1 MICSP
6 KRREKRRL
14 PDSRCQ
20 PRRYVRKLKTLSAL
34 PIRSARLSGS
44 RLDRSGRVAPQNLLA
59 EHFNAGSRP
68 RHFIHKPLD
77 SFGEFLI
84 PRRRQHQRDISPA
97 PVDGAAGR
105 QQHFFAGIRRQMPIV
120 SQVAVV
126 GLRTLVQVGRFVFGI
141 LLRAVDRIG
150 QEGPGLTPN
159 GALRRIRSNAEF
171 AQTRRIVSAKR
182 AALAF

>member
-1 MICSP
+1 M
-6 KRREKRRL
+6 
-14 PDSRCQ
+14 
-20 PRRYVRKLKTLSAL
+20 
-34 PIRSARLSGS
+34 
-44 RLDRSGRVAPQNLLA
+44 A
-59 EHFNAGSRP
+59 EHFNAGSRS
-68 RHFIHKPLD
+68 RHFVHKPLD
-77 SFGEFLI
+77 SFAQFLI
-84 PRRRQHQRDISPA
+84 PRRRQHQRAISPA

-105 QQHFFAGIRRQMPIV
+105 QQHFFAGIRRQVTIG
-120 SQVAVV
+120 SQIAVD
-126 GLRTLVQVGRFVFGI
+126 GLRALMQVSRFAFGI